1 MLTLILVL
9 YLIQS
14 IQAFASLGVG
24 LIGQESGAT
33 YLERRVDNRSLQDR
47 LYRTRY
53 VIPKEHTN
61 ARPPTPGF
69 VLQESKTVGVGSA
82 SFLSADL
89 TNPTQLK
96 NVKIIKNATW
106 SSDTITVTT
115 EKDHDLIPGD
125 LVTVRQV
132 DSVNNPLGTFNVGFN
147 GENPVSTVLGRKQF
161 TISGITTD
169 PGEFKCQINQR
180 TTQQQIEN
188 LPTVHRSKSKDSI
201 YVYRVQE
208 AKPHIPGTSGQ
219 DGIYNLILT
228 CGSVSLD
235 KDLGFGVSMKSFSQD
250 VRNLYPQQDRD
261 NYESDPQPSVSF
273 ATPEVVGLVL
283 SNDKKKSLTRES
295 P

>member
-1 MLTLILVL
+1 MSNGGGKLIISSTVSDKQPGMKGHP
-9 YLIQS
+9 IQFDS
-14 IQAFASLGVG
+14 VNNNWYVNVDPSSVSNTIYPTFASLGVG

-47 LYRTRY
+47 LYRPRY

-161 TISGITTD
+161 TIAGITTD

-208 AKPHIPGTSGQ
+208 QNHIF
-219 DGIYNLILT
+219 LAH
-228 CGSVSLD
+228 LD
-235 KDLGFGVSMKSFSQD
+235 KMVS
-250 VRNLYPQQDRD
+250 
-261 NYESDPQPSVSF
+261 
-273 ATPEVVGLVL
+273 T
-283 SNDKKKSLTRES
+283 T
-295 P
+295 